1 MNLSSLFRAVFISKL
16 ANAHKNVQIISDQD
30 DIQSIRD
37 KDRFDLEKIE
47 RDAMKM
53 ESESYNMRVMKW
65 IIKTNFYLKYEGWIE
80 EIEKMT
86 NTRWEQKSVAVKE
99 NFNSEFGKKFYQY
112 LPDENIF
119 IDKLISES
127 NLKG

>member
-65 IIKTNFYLKYEGWIE
+65 IIKTNFYLKYEG
-80 EIEKMT
+80 
-86 NTRWEQKSVAVKE
+86 
-99 NFNSEFGKKFYQY
+99 
-112 LPDENIF
+112 
-119 IDKLISES
+119 
-127 NLKG
+127 